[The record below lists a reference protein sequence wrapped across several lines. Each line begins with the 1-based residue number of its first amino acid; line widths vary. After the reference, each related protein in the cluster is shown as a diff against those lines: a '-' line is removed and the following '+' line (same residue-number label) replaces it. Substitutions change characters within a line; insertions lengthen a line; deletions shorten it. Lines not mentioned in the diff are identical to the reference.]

1 MILTF
6 NEFNDLEKY
15 NINWDEL
22 YLIKE
27 SLDVLNENKNEECDE
42 LSKLDEGLI
51 GRIIGAVG
59 GFAFLPTIGKIIA
72 KVLGCDKGLLY
83 NFLTSNF
90 VGAALG
96 SEIMKSR
103 EK

>member
-6 NEFNDLEKY
+6 NEFNALEKY

-27 SLDVLNENKNEECDE
+27 SLDVLNENKSEESDE
-42 LSKLDEGLI
+42 LSKLDEGII
-51 GRIIGAVG
+51 GKIIGAVG
-59 GFAFLPTIGKIIA
+59 GYAFLPKIGKIIA
-72 KVLGCDKGLLY
+72 KVLGCNSGLLY

-90 VGAALG
+90 VGAAIGAEILG
-96 SEIMKSR
+96 NK
-103 EK
+103 